1 MPDEQ
6 IEETPAE
13 QTINILSPEFQ
24 EPMDINLTRGQM
36 LFIYQILERNIRPQ
50 GFEMIEFSMDLLNRF
65 RTVLSQ
71 ETTAPETTAPEITT
85 LPSGA
90 KVIGGGT
97 PQIDTTFVE
106 AETSDKTVDVKSES
120 IPNNIGS
127 TVPKSSGFGKKEE

>member
-6 IEETPAE
+6 IEQTPAE

-50 GFEMIEFSMDLLNRF
+50 GFDMIEFSMDLLNRF
-65 RTVLSQ
+65 RTVLPQ
-71 ETTAPETTAPEITT
+71 ETTAPETET

-97 PQIDTTFVE
+97 P
-106 AETSDKTVDVKSES
+106 K
-120 IPNNIGS
+120 
-127 TVPKSSGFGKKEE
+127 

>member
-6 IEETPAE
+6 IEQTPAE

-71 ETTAPETTAPEITT
+71 ETTAPETET

-106 AETSDKTVDVKSES
+106 TETSDKTVDVKSES

>member
-71 ETTAPETTAPEITT
+71 ETTASETET

>member
-6 IEETPAE
+6 IEQTPAE

-71 ETTAPETTAPEITT
+71 ETTAPEIAT
-85 LPSGA
+85 LPGGA